1 MIAMNKSF
9 AKEGAARNVRFNC
22 ITPGFISTDMTNA
35 LSDEI
40 KKTYIDNIPLKRFGE
55 AKEVAEAV
63 AFLLSDHASYITG
76 DVLKIN
82 GGLYM

>member
-1 MIAMNKSF
+1 
-9 AKEGAARNVRFNC
+9 
-22 ITPGFISTDMTNA
+22 MTNA